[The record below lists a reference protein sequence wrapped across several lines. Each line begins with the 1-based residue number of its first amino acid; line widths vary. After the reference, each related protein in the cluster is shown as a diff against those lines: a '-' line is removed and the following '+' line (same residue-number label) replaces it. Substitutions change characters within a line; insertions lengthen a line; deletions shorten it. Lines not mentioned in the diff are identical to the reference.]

1 MEESIMCYKI
11 EKFRGPGV
19 SLPDMR
25 QTIEV
30 LSKNY
35 FELGELFGKEPVW
48 CVGGGDD
55 IYRLHSQ
62 FHLDSIPAEEFEVSK
77 YINECTKALTRRV
90 KKLLPGFS
98 EKLGDHVSI
107 MFRIW
112 DINKTQNGSRWAH
125 DFYASIKNYRSGNWK
140 YASEG
145 VNLFKTHRAS
155 IHVTINYHNNKL
167 NVEPISE
174 LTDTVKSLEKR
185 VKRYGFSDLK
195 IYFDRGYVLAYIK
208 EATQYTMDLGK
219 TLPSIDEIVNE
230 LIPWQTY

>member
-1 MEESIMCYKI
+1 MCYEI

-19 SLPDMR
+19 SLPDMK
-25 QTIEV
+25 QTIEG

-35 FELGELFGKEPVW
+35 FELGGLYGKEPVW
-48 CVGGGDD
+48 YEVGTDRHVFHG
-55 IYRLHSQ
+55 Q
-62 FHLDSIPAEEFEVSK
+62 FYLNSIPVDELKTSRS
-77 YINECTKALTRRV
+77 INEYTKALMRHM
-90 KKLLPGFS
+90 KKLLPGFN
-98 EKLGDHVSI
+98 EKLGDSI
-107 MFRIW
+107 GVVFRIW

-125 DFYASIKNYRSGNWK
+125 DFYASIKNYRSGNWE

-208 EATQYTMDLGK
+208 EAAQYTMDLGK